1 MKQYG
6 YLACAFLALNM
17 ALTGCGPQKATL
29 HLYTWADYIDPELV
43 TSFEA
48 AHNCRVKI
56 DTFDSNETMYAK
68 MMAGSGQ
75 YDLVFP
81 SSYQIV
87 LMKEQN
93 LLQPF
98 DKAQLPQVE
107 AQFDRMFEQTILNPD
122 RAYNIPYAV
131 TFTGIA
137 YRKDKMEVP
146 PTSWTVYTN
155 EAYKGRA
162 SLLND
167 QRETIGAA
175 LKCLGYSLNTTKP
188 EELEKAKEMLLQWKK
203 NVAKFDNEQYKTG
216 IASGEFN
223 IVQGYSGDIAQLMQ
237 EDAEKI
243 DWVFPSEGFST
254 ACDEMVIPKNAKQVA
269 LAHAF
274 VNFMYEPDHAAKN
287 IQYICAAMPNKGGI
301 AKLPEAFRSNPAICP
316 TAEILG
322 KAEVIRDLGDK
333 NALYMKVWD
342 AVKGAQ

>member
-1 MKQYG
+1 MKQFG
-6 YLACAFLALNM
+6 YVGCMVIAMIALVV
-17 ALTGCGPQKATL
+17 GCGPRKPAL

-43 TSFEA
+43 KAFEE

-75 YDLVFP
+75 YDIVFP

-87 LMKEQN
+87 LMKDKN
-93 LLQPF
+93 MLQPL
-98 DKAQLPQVE
+98 DKAKLPNVT
-107 AQFDRMFEQTILNPD
+107 AQFDKTFEATILNPD
-122 RAYNIPYAV
+122 FAYNIPYAI

-137 YRKDKMEVP
+137 YRKDKMKAA
-146 PTSWTVYTN
+146 PTSWGVYA
-155 EAYKGRA
+155 EADAKGRS

-175 LKCLGYSLNTTKP
+175 LKFLGYSLNTTNP
-188 EELEKAKEMLLQWKK
+188 EELEKAKGVILQWKK

-216 IASGEFN
+216 IASGEFTL
-223 IVQGYSGDIAQLMQ
+223 VQGYSGDIAQLIQ

-243 DWVFPSEGFST
+243 GFVFPQEGFST
-254 ACDEMVIPKNAKQVA
+254 ACDEMVIPKTAQQVE

-274 VNFMYEPDHAAKN
+274 INFMYEPAHAAKN

-301 AKLPEAFRSNPAICP
+301 ALLPEDFKKNPAICP
-316 TAEILG
+316 SAEILA
-322 KAEVIRDLGDK
+322 KAEVIRDLGER
-333 NALYMKVWD
+333 NALYIKVWD
-342 AVKGAQ
+342 AVKATE